1 MVTAHYRHADQ
12 LNEIEDAS
20 KGAHNYDY
28 LIFDF
33 KKKARNK
40 LD

>member
-1 MVTAHYRHADQ
+1 MVTTHYRHVDQ

-28 LIFDF
+28 LIFDL
-33 KKKARNK
+33 KTARNK